1 MRFKYIRL
9 SAMMFLQ
16 FFVFGCTLPIFSLYM
31 KDYLHF
37 SGAQSG
43 IILAM
48 SAIPAFFA
56 PLISSFIADRLI
68 SAERLL
74 ICCNIAGAAAMSA
87 LYFQS
92 EFYSVLFF
100 YLLYSLLTGP
110 AIALTTAITF
120 HHAPEAVKKFGG
132 IRLWGTLG
140 WFMAAWVFRYLWS
153 AKETAEILRSAL
165 ALSAFSSVILSIYAS
180 TLPLGLKRN
189 KQVKV
194 VLFPGDSLRV
204 VLQPEILIFSL
215 ISILITFADRFY
227 MFGGA
232 PFLKH
237 LGFTDRQILP
247 VLSFGQI
254 PEIIGLG
261 VLGIMLK
268 KFGLKKTLLLGAFFE
283 ISRFLIF
290 LSGDRN
296 LLYLGISL
304 HGFTYSYF
312 FIPLTMFL
320 DTRCDKYSRA
330 GVHQLFSMIAGIGA
344 FAGNLFAGLV
354 ADLATTNALNQIDFS
369 RFWLVALLFSVA
381 AFSGILFFTSEQ
393 EISTV
398 TATELKPQESAISR
412 N

>member
-9 SAMMFLQ
+9 STMMFLQ
-16 FFVFGCTLPIFSLYM
+16 FFVFGCTMPIFSLYM
-31 KDYLHF
+31 KDCLHF

-43 IILAM
+43 IVLAM

-74 ICCNIAGAAAMSA
+74 ICCNIAGAAAMTA
-87 LYFQS
+87 LYHQR
-92 EFYSVLFF
+92 EFYPVLFF
-100 YLLYSLLTGP
+100 YLLYSLITGP
-110 AIALTTAITF
+110 AMALTTAISF

-132 IRLWGTLG
+132 IRLWGTIG

-153 AKETAEILRSAL
+153 GKETSETLRSAL
-165 ALSAFSSVILSIYAS
+165 ALSAFSSVIISVYAT
-180 TLPLGLKRN
+180 TLPVGLKLD
-189 KQVKV
+189 KQAKIT
-194 VLFPGDSLRV
+194 LFPRDSIKV

-227 MFGGA
+227 MFGAA
-232 PFLKH
+232 PFLKT
-237 LGFTDRQILP
+237 LGFSDRQILP

-261 VLGIMLK
+261 VLGLMLK
-268 KFGLKKTLLLGAFFE
+268 KFGLKKTLLIGAFFE

-290 LSGDRN
+290 LTGDRN
-296 LLYLGISL
+296 LLYLGISF

-330 GVHQLFSMIAGIGA
+330 GAHQLFSMIGGIGS
-344 FAGNLFAGLV
+344 FAGNLLAGAI
-354 ADLATTNALNQIDFS
+354 ADLTSATTLNQIDFS
-369 RFWLVALLFSVA
+369 RFWLVAFLFSVA
-381 AFSGILFFTSEQ
+381 AFSGLLFFTAEQ
-393 EISTV
+393 EIPAIST
-398 TATELKPQESAISR
+398 TELKS
-412 N
+412 

>member
-9 SAMMFLQ
+9 STMMFLQ

-31 KDYLHF
+31 KDCLHF

-43 IILAM
+43 IVLAM

-56 PLISSFIADRLI
+56 PLISSFIADRFI
-68 SAERLL
+68 NAERLL
-74 ICCNIAGAAAMSA
+74 ICCNIAGAAVMVT
-87 LYFQS
+87 LYYQR
-92 EFYSVLFF
+92 EFYPVLFS
-100 YLLYSLLTGP
+100 YLLYSLITGP
-110 AIALTTAITF
+110 CMALTTAISF
-120 HHAPEAVKKFGG
+120 HHAPEAVKKFGT
-132 IRLWGTLG
+132 IRLWGTFG
-140 WFMAAWVFRYLWS
+140 WFIAAWVFRYLWS
-153 AKETAEILRSAL
+153 GEGTSETLGSAL
-165 ALSAFSSVILSIYAS
+165 LLSALSSVIISIYAT
-180 TLPLGLKRN
+180 TLPVGLKRN

-194 VLFPGDSLRV
+194 ALFPTDSLRV

-215 ISILITFADRFY
+215 ISILIAFADRFY

-232 PFLKH
+232 PFLKN
-237 LGFTDRQILP
+237 LGFSDRQILP
-247 VLSFGQI
+247 ILSFGQI

-261 VLGIMLK
+261 ALGLILK

-296 LLYLGISL
+296 LLFLGISF

-330 GVHQLFSMIAGIGA
+330 GAHQLFSMIGGIGT
-344 FAGNLFAGLV
+344 FAGNLLAGFI
-354 ADLATTNALNQIDFS
+354 ADLTSANAFNQIDFS

-381 AFSGILFFTSEQ
+381 AFSGLLFFTPEQ
-393 EISTV
+393 KIPAV
-398 TATELKPQESAISR
+398 TTAELRS
-412 N
+412 

>member
-165 ALSAFSSVILSIYAS
+165 ASLLS
-180 TLPLGLKRN
+180 
-189 KQVKV
+189 
-194 VLFPGDSLRV
+194 
-204 VLQPEILIFSL
+204 
-215 ISILITFADRFY
+215 
-227 MFGGA
+227 
-232 PFLKH
+232 
-237 LGFTDRQILP
+237 
-247 VLSFGQI
+247 
-254 PEIIGLG
+254 
-261 VLGIMLK
+261 
-268 KFGLKKTLLLGAFFE
+268 LLL
-283 ISRFLIF
+283 
-290 LSGDRN
+290 
-296 LLYLGISL
+296 
-304 HGFTYSYF
+304 SYPF
-312 FIPLTMFL
+312 M
-320 DTRCDKYSRA
+320 
-330 GVHQLFSMIAGIGA
+330 HQPYR
-344 FAGNLFAGLV
+344 
-354 ADLATTNALNQIDFS
+354 LA
-369 RFWLVALLFSVA
+369 
-381 AFSGILFFTSEQ
+381 
-393 EISTV
+393 
-398 TATELKPQESAISR
+398 
-412 N
+412 

>member
-9 SAMMFLQ
+9 STMMFLQ
-16 FFVFGCTLPIFSLYM
+16 FFVFGCTIPIFSLYM

-48 SAIPAFFA
+48 SAVPAFFA

-74 ICCNIAGAAAMSA
+74 ICCNIAGAAAMVA
-87 LYFQS
+87 LYYQRD
-92 EFYSVLFF
+92 FYPVLFF
-100 YLLYSLLTGP
+100 YLLYGLITGP
-110 AIALTTAITF
+110 AMALSTAIAF
-120 HHAPEAVKKFGG
+120 HHAPEAAKKFGG
-132 IRLWGTLG
+132 IRLWGTFG

-153 AKETAEILRSAL
+153 GKESSEILRSAL
-165 ALSAFSSVILSIYAS
+165 ALSALSSVAISTYAF
-180 TLPLGLKRN
+180 TLPVGLNRD

-194 VLFPGDSLRV
+194 VLFPRDSLKV
-204 VLQPEILIFSL
+204 VLQPEILCFSL

-232 PFLKH
+232 PFLKN
-237 LGFTDRQILP
+237 LGFADRQILP

-261 VLGIMLK
+261 VLGLILK
-268 KFGLKKTLLLGAFFE
+268 RFGLKKTLLLGAFFE

-296 LLYLGISL
+296 LLYLGISF
-304 HGFTYSYF
+304 HGFTYAYF

-330 GVHQLFSMIAGIGA
+330 GAHQLFSMIGGVGA
-344 FAGNLFAGLV
+344 FAGNLLAGFI
-354 ADLATTNALNQIDFS
+354 ADLSSANALKQIDFS

-381 AFSGILFFTSEQ
+381 AFSGLLFFTAEQ
-393 EISTV
+393 EIPAVST
-398 TATELKPQESAISR
+398 AELKP
-412 N
+412 